1 MAGLINPN
9 PIRTAIKFTA
19 MGGNLLKYEYFCVIL
34 KDNSL
39 FLLVFWG
46 DFLFGNRQAR
56 RRRR

>member
-46 DFLFGNRQAR
+46 DFLFGNRQACR
-56 RRRR
+56 